1 MDVEIDVGID
11 VESSAI
17 PIPLEVRVDAEHGGR
32 WTSLRGGGR
41 EWLWHR
47 EEPRRA
53 QVGFG
58 DAFADAGGLEE
69 CIPTVRGT
77 PDHGEAW
84 SRAWTALDDTGFEDA
99 TGSEGGTALEHVTGF
114 EHVVR
119 CTDFELTRR
128 IRVREGAVVADYRIA
143 ATPGYRFV
151 WAGHALLD
159 VSGNATLR
167 LDQGARVRVFPE
179 AAPCLAE
186 PWPPGA
192 AWIEGDWPEPHG
204 LRLTSLGPDDGTA
217 VGAVA
222 YRTGTSGGASL
233 AASASALVTDGPDLL
248 RLHLEAEGQPAA
260 VALWRN
266 LSGFPQPGP
275 YRSIGVEPMLGR
287 VFDLADARDG
297 DCAVVPAAGEA
308 HWRMTITAYR
318 HKEGNENHGHSCPV
332 A

>member
-1 MDVEIDVGID
+1 MD
-11 VESSAI
+11 VESSATR
-17 PIPLEVRVDAEHGGR
+17 IPLEVRVDAAHGGR

-53 QVGFG
+53 QVGLG

-69 CIPTVRGT
+69 CVPTVRGT

-84 SRAWTALDDTGFEDA
+84 SRAWTALDDAG
-99 TGSEGGTALEHVTGF
+99 L

-119 CTDFELTRR
+119 CADFELTRR
-128 IRVREGAVVADYRIA
+128 IRVDEGAVVADYRIA

-159 VSGNATLR
+159 VSGRATLR
-167 LDQGARVRVFPE
+167 LDQDAKVRLFPE
-179 AAPCLAE
+179 AALMLAK
-186 PWPPGA
+186 PWPRGA
-192 AWIEGDWPEPHG
+192 AWVEGDWPEPCG
-204 LRLTSLGPDDGTA
+204 LRLGSLGPDDGSA

-222 YRTGTSGGASL
+222 YRAGTQSG
-233 AASASALVTDGPDLL
+233 AASAAALVLDGPDLL
-248 RLHLEAEGQPAA
+248 RMRLEADGQPASI
-260 VALWRN
+260 ALWRN

-308 HWRMTITAYR
+308 HWRMTITSYR
-318 HKEGNENHGHSCPV
+318 RKEGNETHGYSPSV

>member
-1 MDVEIDVGID
+1 MQT
-11 VESSAI
+11 ESSAI
-17 PIPLEVRVDAEHGGR
+17 PVPLEVRVDAEHGGR

-47 EEPRRA
+47 EEPKRA
-53 QVGFG
+53 RAVPG

-69 CIPTVRGT
+69 CIPTVRGV

-84 SRAWTALDDTGFEDA
+84 TRPWTALDE
-99 TGSEGGTALEHVTGF
+99 TGS

-119 CTDFELTRR
+119 CADFELTRR
-128 IRVREGAVVADYRIA
+128 IRVSAGAVVADYRIA

-159 VSGNATLR
+159 VSGRATLR
-167 LDQGARVRVFPE
+167 LDQDSKVRLFPE
-179 AAPCLAE
+179 AASILAT

-204 LRLTSLGPDDGTA
+204 LRLSSLGPDDGSA

-222 YRTGTSGGASL
+222 YRTGTPGETP
-233 AASASALVTDGPDLL
+233 AASASALVVDGPDLL
-248 RLHLEAEGQPAA
+248 RMHLEAEGQPASM
-260 VALWRN
+260 ALWRN

-287 VFDLADARDG
+287 VFDLDDAQDG
-297 DCAVVPAAGEA
+297 DCAVVPADGEA
-308 HWRMTITAYR
+308 RWRMTITSYR
-318 HKEGNENHGHSCPV
+318 CKEGN
-332 A
+332 